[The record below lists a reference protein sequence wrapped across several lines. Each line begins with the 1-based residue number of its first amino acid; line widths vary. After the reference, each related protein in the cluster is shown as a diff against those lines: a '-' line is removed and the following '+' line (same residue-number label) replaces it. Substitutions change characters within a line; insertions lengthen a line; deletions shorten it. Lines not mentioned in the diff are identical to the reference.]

1 MFENMTYSSFQTAVL
16 PKVQGSWNLHDLLPK
31 DLDFFVMLSST
42 TGILGNR
49 SQGNYAAGN
58 TYQDMLAQHRRSL
71 GLCGSTLDLG
81 TVLSVGYA
89 AKNRHRM
96 RIARHLGTVLESLRE
111 DEIHALIEYCMDA
124 PRTDS
129 PAQLVTGLASIGSYH
144 AKGLPPPTFMEYP
157 LFTNLTTVTA
167 SRSGRGTASKE
178 VLVEALLNAATTYE
192 DAAAVVQKAI
202 IAKLSG
208 LLAVPEDSIDPKRS
222 ISSNGVDSLVAMEFR
237 AFLAKEVK
245 ADVPVLDIMGS
256 LSLAALAQKTA
267 GISKAVS
274 IQESEKAAD
283 VS

>member
-1 MFENMTYSSFQTAVL
+1 
-16 PKVQGSWNLHDLLPK
+16 
-31 DLDFFVMLSST
+31 MLSSA

-58 TYQDMLAQHRRSL
+58 TYQDMLARHRRSL
-71 GLCGSTLDLG
+71 GLSASTLDLG

-96 RIARHLGTVLESLRE
+96 RIGRHLGTVLESLRE

-124 PRTDS
+124 PRTGS

-167 SRSGRGTASKE
+167 SRPGRGKASKE
-178 VLVEALLNAATTYE
+178 VLVEALLN
-192 DAAAVVQKAI
+192 AAAVVQKAI

-208 LLAVPEDSIDPKRS
+208 LLAVPDDSIDPRRS

-237 AFLAKEVK
+237 AFLSKEVK

-256 LSLAALAQKTA
+256 LSLAALAQKIA
-267 GISKAVS
+267 GISQAVNVHGGK
-274 IQESEKAAD
+274 KAAD
-283 VS
+283 FS

>member
-1 MFENMTYSSFQTAVL
+1 MFENMSYSSFQTAVQ
-16 PKVQGSWNLHDLLPK
+16 PKVQGSWNLHELLPA
-31 DLDFFVMLSST
+31 DLDFFVMLSSA

-58 TYQDMLAQHRRSL
+58 TYQDMLARHRRSL
-71 GLCGSTLDLG
+71 GMRASTIDLG

-111 DEIHALIEYCMDA
+111 DEIHALVEYCMD
-124 PRTDS
+124 PDTGS

-157 LFTNLTTVTA
+157 LFTKLTTVTA
-167 SRSGRGTASKE
+167 SRSGRGKASKE
-178 VLVEALLNAATTYE
+178 VLVEALLSAATTYE
-192 DAAAVVQKAI
+192 GAAAIVQKAI

-208 LLAVPEDSIDPKRS
+208 LLAIPEDTIDPKRS
-222 ISSNGVDSLVAMEFR
+222 VSSNGLDSLVAMEFR
-237 AFLAKEVK
+237 AFLSKEVK

-256 LSLAALAQKTA
+256 LSLEALAQKIA
-267 GISKAVS
+267 RISQSVS
-274 IQESEKAAD
+274 IQQGKMAA
-283 VS
+283 SSS